1 MLADAKLI
9 LWPTHAF
16 SVEQIKNNV
25 HESRL
30 EEAVLTED
38 GTVMLE
44 PDRKSHPGFVEFE
57 KAKAKYQSGTPLKPK
72 RNPPSLTN

>member
-1 MLADAKLI
+1 MLADAKII

-30 EEAVLTED
+30 EDAVLTED

-44 PDRKSHPGFVEFE
+44 PDRKSHPGFVEYE
-57 KAKAKYQSGTPLKPK
+57 KARAKYQSGTRLKPK
-72 RNPPSLTN
+72 RQPPSLTS